1 YEVRKISKGFKLIY
15 VLLMIILFI
24 GTVWLIKS
32 HALNLSNQPPSSKQD
47 RGDFL
52 PKNSSFGSETNYDIT
67 LTMNSE
73 GIFNVTS
80 TSYIKNISDD
90 KWNELVFYFIPN
102 IFTEKNSPTL
112 KQNATVKIDN
122 IIVDGKTM
130 NFSLDKDTLT
140 VPLSEKLYP
149 NKTVVVEISY
159 MFTLPEEALRFTKT
173 TI

>member
-1 YEVRKISKGFKLIY
+1 
-15 VLLMIILFI
+15 MIILFI

-80 TSYIKNISDD
+80 TSYIKIYLMINGMSWYSILS
-90 KWNELVFYFIPN
+90 L
-102 IFTEKNSPTL
+102 IFSP
-112 KQNATVKIDN
+112 KKIHQ
-122 IIVDGKTM
+122 
-130 NFSLDKDTLT
+130 L
-140 VPLSEKLYP
+140 
-149 NKTVVVEISY
+149 
-159 MFTLPEEALRFTKT
+159 
-173 TI
+173 